1 MSLEQKVEELTQAMK
16 SLPAELAGILN
27 STASSHPE
35 TQPSVETVTTDPD
48 VADKGEATVGE
59 GKADS
64 DDTKGAANIAGRKT
78 YVFDKQAKQGQIV
91 EKGGEVP
98 AGEHLQTVGK
108 TNWDKACKKYN
119 LDPATGQPNQ
129 EEEETEVDDLD
140 DLGTDADASAS
151 EPDGTAEQATDDTD
165 DDDDLGLDD
174 DEEEDT
180 DGVSYDDVK
189 KQMVTVMKKCGR
201 EMTLKVFKK
210 FGARNLD
217 EVKKEDYKSIFD
229 LADKQIAKAE

>member
-48 VADKGEATVGE
+48 VADKGEVTVGE

-78 YVFDKQAKQGQIV
+78 YVFDKQAKQGQII
-91 EKGGEVP
+91 EKGEEVP

-140 DLGTDADASAS
+140 DLGTDA
-151 EPDGTAEQATDDTD
+151 
-165 DDDDLGLDD
+165 DDLGLDD

-229 LADKQIAKAE
+229 LADKQITKAE

>member
-91 EKGGEVP
+91 EKGEEVP

-140 DLGTDADASAS
+140 DLGTDA
-151 EPDGTAEQATDDTD
+151 
-165 DDDDLGLDD
+165 DDLGLDD

-229 LADKQIAKAE
+229 LADKQITKAE

>member
-78 YVFDKQAKQGQIV
+78 YVFDKQAKQGQII
-91 EKGGEVP
+91 EKGEEVP

-140 DLGTDADASAS
+140 DLGTDAD
-151 EPDGTAEQATDDTD
+151 
-165 DDDDLGLDD
+165 DLGLDD

-201 EMTLKVFKK
+201 EMALKVFKK

-229 LADKQIAKAE
+229 LADKQITKAE